1 MRGKVIFD
9 TPALPSLS
17 ISLPELYARLSIRG
31 ELREELRE
39 ELRRA
44 YCALCSVASPSFIGG
59 EEELEYREGV
69 PTLLGTP
76 LSFDGVEKWLKGAK
90 RVKLLTLS
98 LGFGADR
105 LIGSPASGVYSA
117 FVADALASTL
127 AEALADYAQDKLCA
141 GERVGKRFSPGYG
154 GMPQSLSRLII
165 TALGADRRLG
175 ISFTEGG
182 LMLPMKTVTAVIPIL
197 EDDNAN

>member
-1 MRGKVIFD
+1 MRGEVIFD
-9 TPALPSLS
+9 TPALSSLKVD
-17 ISLPELYARLSIRG
+17 LPELYARLSTRG

-44 YCALCSVASPSFIGG
+44 YRALCSVASPSFIGG
-59 EEELEYREGV
+59 EEELEYRDGV
-69 PTLLGTP
+69 PTLLGAP
-76 LSFDGVEKWLKGAK
+76 LDFNGAEKWLKGAK

-105 LIGSPASGVYSA
+105 LICSPASGVYSA

-127 AEALADYAQDKLCA
+127 TEALADYAQDKLCE

-154 GMPQSLSRLII
+154 GVSLSLSRLIVA
-165 TALGADRRLG
+165 ALGADRRLG

-182 LMLPMKTVTAVIPIL
+182 LMLPMKTVTAIIPVL
-197 EDDNAN
+197 EDANAN